1 MLSVYRT
8 EELRGAASSS
18 LVFKVAGRPIQLE
31 SEGYKTT
38 LWNDRKRQQLVAV
51 PEPSLLLQASVMF
64 QCSVP
69 EITDERHPC
78 SWLCVAH
85 PRLIH
90 LSNSLISIDLFQ
102 KESQGKCS
110 NLQLFSS
117 SDGEHTHSNTTKQYL
132 QGDVPGVLLKDPG

>member
-8 EELRGAASSS
+8 EELHGAASSS

-51 PEPSLLLQASVMF
+51 PEPSLVLQASVMF

-102 KESQGKCS
+102 KESVKAS
-110 NLQLFSS
+110 APIFNSS
-117 SDGEHTHSNTTKQYL
+117 LRATGSTHTATPLSSTCRVMFL
-132 QGDVPGVLLKDPG
+132 ACC